1 MAIARQFREKGVKVA
16 IGGFHVSG
24 CISMLKELTPEL
36 KEAVDLGIMLFA
48 GEAEE
53 QFETFLKDVHG
64 GRAKPI
70 YNHMDALPN
79 LQGTDDPLSAAAPR
93 AAL

>member
-1 MAIARQFREKGVKVA
+1 MAIARHFRAKGVTVA

-36 KEAVDLGIMLFA
+36 KEALDLGIMLFA

-53 QFETFLKDVHG
+53 HFGAFLQDVHA
-64 GRAKPI
+64 GRPKT
-70 YNHMDALPN
+70 D
-79 LQGTDDPLSAAAPR
+79 LQLHARSAEPAETRPSPTCR
-93 AAL
+93 SDW